1 MFFHRTFVHHSR
13 RTFVHLDTVNLY
25 TTIYK
30 LLLNSYFLYI
40 KILVSEQENIAC
52 DKTTKYHNLTVI
64 KFQLECLDDKL
75 CP

>member
-1 MFFHRTFVHHSR
+1 MS
-13 RTFVHLDTVNLY
+13 LY
-25 TTIYK
+25 PIFK
-30 LLLNSYFLYI
+30 IAFLYI